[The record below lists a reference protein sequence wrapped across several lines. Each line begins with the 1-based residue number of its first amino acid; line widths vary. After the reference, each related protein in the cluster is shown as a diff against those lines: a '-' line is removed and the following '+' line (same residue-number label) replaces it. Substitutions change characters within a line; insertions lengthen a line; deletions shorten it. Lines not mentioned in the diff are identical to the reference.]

1 MTHDWFGICAEIARR
16 CIDPRSGRV
25 TVPKRE
31 NKLAEEV
38 CKWCEEQGWE
48 EPAVSEMR
56 EAVILAPTS
65 VLTIATRANCASVR
79 ASMRPNV

>member
-16 CIDPRSGRV
+16 CIDPRSSRV
-25 TVPKRE
+25 KVPKRE

-48 EPAVSEMR
+48 QPAVSEMR
-56 EAVILAPTS
+56 EAVKR
-65 VLTIATRANCASVR
+65 VCAALRSTQK
-79 ASMRPNV
+79 